1 MITKN
6 PTRMVFSG
14 SQISSYQPQASALD
28 IFLMQNAILL
38 DVRTI
43 HEFART
49 KISNARHVALEDLS
63 SQIELIKS
71 WDAPVITYCN
81 YGNKSKIAAEILSK
95 ANVNVI
101 DGRAKG
107 ELIKLLQKKEAAYRN
122 N

>member
-28 IFLMQNAILL
+28 IFLTQNAIIL

-43 HEFART
+43 HEFVRT
-49 KISNARHVALEDLS
+49 KIPNARHVALEDLS
-63 SQIELIKS
+63 NQIELIKS

-81 YGNKSKIAAEILSK
+81 FGDKSKIAAEILST
-95 ANVNVI
+95 ADIEVI
-101 DGRAKG
+101 DGGAKG
-107 ELIKLLQKKEAAYRN
+107 ELSKLLQKKEAAYRN